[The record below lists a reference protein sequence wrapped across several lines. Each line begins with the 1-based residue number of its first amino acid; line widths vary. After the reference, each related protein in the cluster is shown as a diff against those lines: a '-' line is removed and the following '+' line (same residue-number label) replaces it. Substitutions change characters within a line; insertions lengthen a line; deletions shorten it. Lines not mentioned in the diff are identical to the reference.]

1 MKKAYG
7 INVKIL
13 DIEER
18 HACIP
23 QMNEKNFQ
31 IIGEKKNILSHFQ
44 NNKSKNII

>member
-31 IIGEKKNILSHFQ
+31 IIGEKKEYTFSF
-44 NNKSKNII
+44 SK